1 MKKRYSVDQI
11 VAKLR
16 LVVIDEFTRK
26 CLAIEIG
33 CTFTHRGVILMLQ
46 YVFAVRGAPEHI
58 RSDTGPEF
66 VAKDD
71 HRWLN
76 RDAVRTL
83 YINKASP

>member
-11 VAKLR
+11 VANLR

-33 CTFTHRGVILMLQ
+33 RTFTHRDVILMLQ
-46 YVFAVRGAPEHI
+46 YVFAVCGAPEHI

-66 VAKDD
+66 VAKEDQ
-71 HRWLN
+71 RWLN
-76 RDAVRTL
+76 RATVRTL